1 MALSKLDSLYKAV
14 VTDHSAHPHHHGKL
28 EDVEQVVL
36 NNPNLWRCY
45 QPVCEV

>member
-28 EDVEQVVL
+28 EDETSGSQQSD
-36 NNPNLWRCY
+36 LW
-45 QPVCEV
+45 